1 MREVEALPVVR
12 ASSVGSPIFR
22 QATAHSQIISDS
34 FRPFVSWILLL
45 SADRAPRLLARI
57 ASRNSCIRNTEPVG
71 CLVTRNHG
79 TVATIC

>member
-1 MREVEALPVVR
+1 MFERYRPQTLGNGEKMREVEALPVVR

-45 SADRAPRLLARI
+45 PADRAPRLLARI
-57 ASRNSCIRNTEPVG
+57 ASRNS
-71 CLVTRNHG
+71 
-79 TVATIC
+79 A